1 MTAFNWAYVRQRPAK
16 FCCIFAVYIL
26 HAGILILGRLS
37 TRPLSHPTN
46 LVTAL
51 KSLLLK
57 IFFLKHYQFIYSTPP
72 PAFASA
78 RRFDGKGWHAYEV
91 DVNPNRAL
99 KQYDAVVL
107 YLHGGGYAIGEPMQ
121 YYVTFQ
127 RWRRKAAEMGYHL
140 AIVSLR
146 YPLSVE
152 RPYPAQRDAAVA
164 AYEHLREVEKV
175 PPSRVVLAGD
185 SAGGNLVAALLV
197 YLRDHGEV
205 PRPGASILISA
216 WLDPSLSKTASSA
229 YADVDFVYG
238 DGTCNGTKQMA
249 QVLAGDG
256 RDPADPD
263 ISLALNTNL
272 KGIPGHLCS
281 YGSAEVYQ
289 EDSKMWI
296 AQCRADEVDVTSY
309 CGEGAVHTFVLG
321 GLAADAKL
329 EGEADDIVLEYI
341 RKRLGIRTD

>member
-146 YPLSVE
+146 YRKLH
-152 RPYPAQRDAAVA
+152 RCYDA
-164 AYEHLREVEKV
+164 LFR
-175 PPSRVVLAGD
+175 
-185 SAGGNLVAALLV
+185 
-197 YLRDHGEV
+197 
-205 PRPGASILISA
+205 
-216 WLDPSLSKTASSA
+216 
-229 YADVDFVYG
+229 
-238 DGTCNGTKQMA
+238 
-249 QVLAGDG
+249 
-256 RDPADPD
+256 ADP
-263 ISLALNTNL
+263 IRNSIVCRTT
-272 KGIPGHLCS
+272 IPSPARCS
-281 YGSAEVYQ
+281 G
-289 EDSKMWI
+289 
-296 AQCRADEVDVTSY
+296 CCLRAS
-309 CGEGAVHTFVLG
+309 
-321 GLAADAKL
+321 
-329 EGEADDIVLEYI
+329 
-341 RKRLGIRTD
+341 